1 MSDNSFQIYLNS
13 KNADIVKGSN
23 TNCTFFLPNFEVPP
37 EYYLYISIPFAS
49 IPVCFY
55 NVNSSNNTLNYTLTG
70 GSLTTITI
78 TIGNYDVDTLL
89 TKLNSLLT
97 GFTVTYSESLNK
109 YTFTHATTNFTFN
122 ESSTCFD
129 LLGFTKI
136 DQISSSLTISSNRCV
151 DLLPIKAFTIC
162 SNLRTNNITKTSKN
176 EGKILAQIPITKNFG
191 EVETYTNISNFR
203 SNLYTNILTQL
214 DITIGNQD
222 CYSIDL
228 NGVDWVMCIQF
239 DVIRYAV
246 D

>member
-13 KNADIVKGSN
+13 KNADILKGSN

-49 IPVCFY
+49 IPISFY
-55 NVNSSNNTLNYTLTG
+55 NINSSNNVLNYTMSG
-70 GSLTTITI
+70 GSLATLTI
-78 TIGNYDVDTLL
+78 TIGNYNVDTLL
-89 TKLNSLLT
+89 TQLNSIMT
-97 GFTVTYSESLNK
+97 GFIVTYSESLNK
-109 YTFTHATTNFTFN
+109 YIFTHTTTNFTFN

-136 DQISSSLTISSNRCV
+136 DQISNSLSIISNRCI

-176 EGKILAQIPITKNFG
+176 EGKVLTQIPITKSFG
-191 EVETYTNISNFR
+191 EIETYTNVSNFR
-203 SNLYTNILTQL
+203 SNLYTNLLTQL

-228 NGVDWVMCIQF
+228 NGVDWVLCIQF
-239 DVIRYAV
+239 DVVRYAV